1 MSKSSQQR
9 GLLDHIYMSEL
20 CKCRAQGCVSSCVQ
34 SSSRSGS
41 SFRGPAEHLQVTPL
55 MHLLADLSTCSSSSS
70 WKSHMT
76 SSWLLLFSS
85 KDSSQP
91 RLISRPWVPGSELTT
106 LWNQF
111 VCQTL
116 VELCPLFVWNR
127 LTVYLVVSQNQ
138 PLHQRSLTNAKV
150 NVAFEGIIVSFT
162 SHSDSG
168 SSAEQWATE
177 RHDEPCFR
185 ATEQGRER
193 EEGGRREERGSRKER
208 GEGQGRGGERGERWR
223 VGGGGGQR

>member
-1 MSKSSQQR
+1 MPKSSQQR

-20 CKCRAQGCVSSCVQ
+20 CTRRAQGCVSSRVQ

-41 SFRGPAEHLQVTPL
+41 SFRGPAEHLQLTPL
-55 MHLLADLSTCSSSSS
+55 MHLPAHLSTCASSFS

-85 KDSSQP
+85 KDSFQP
-91 RLISRPWVPGSELTT
+91 RSRPWVPGSELTT

-127 LTVYLVVSQNQ
+127 LTVYLIVSQNQ

-193 EEGGRREERGSRKER
+193 EERGSRKER
-208 GEGQGRGGERGERWR
+208 GEGERGERWR
-223 VGGGGGQR
+223 VGGRRGAEIKWV

>member
-1 MSKSSQQR
+1 MPKSSQQR
-9 GLLDHIYMSEL
+9 GLLVHIYMSEL
-20 CKCRAQGCVSSCVQ
+20 CKRRARGCVSSRVQ
-34 SSSRSGS
+34 NSSRSGS
-41 SFRGPAEHLQVTPL
+41 SSRGPAEHLQVTPL
-55 MHLLADLSTCSSSSS
+55 MHLPADLSTCASSFS

-91 RLISRPWVPGSELTT
+91 KSRPRVLGSELTT

-116 VELCPLFVWNR
+116 VELCPLLVWNR

-193 EEGGRREERGSRKER
+193 ERREGGERREGAGRKEERGREGGRERRKN
-208 GEGQGRGGERGERWR
+208 GG
-223 VGGGGGQR
+223 